1 MVSNK
6 LLFLSDVHIGSNETT
21 NWYQRDLHEG
31 MLAAIFDYALANA
44 RNIAEFII
52 LGDLIDQW
60 TYVPDVAPPSVERI
74 AASNPNI
81 FGNEGA
87 IAKLARTMPE
97 RVTFMPGNHDMA
109 LTADALSNV
118 VGEPI
123 RSASSPLYAPAA
135 GKGQVVCTHGHIYS
149 LFNAPDPVADPQHNL
164 PLGHYITR
172 LCALDAQNKLGPTQT
187 VADLPQSGDPTGTA
201 LLGDALKGI
210 VESFLSSDSSLSRAV
225 MDTLLAATFENADTM
240 FKMFDGRS
248 ISAEVVTKMYD
259 RLYESYGSGPN
270 YPSSIYGRD
279 PALMALIDTDARST
293 IAHFAEIL
301 SCKYPVIVMG
311 HTHAPLDDQEEPL
324 FGKEYV
330 YVNSGFNCPSKPD
343 IAAQNINGRAT
354 FVEVTVDEQ
363 NRRFVTEVRYV
374 EKTSTG
380 FVVAPNALGAIK
392 TVRMR

>member
-1 MVSNK
+1 MVPNK

-21 NWYQRDLHEG
+21 NWYQRDVHEG

-44 RNIAEFII
+44 RNIAEFVI
-52 LGDLIDQW
+52 LGDLVDQW
-60 TYVPDVAPPSVERI
+60 TYVPDKAPPSIEHI
-74 AASNPNI
+74 AAANPVI
-81 FGNEGA
+81 LGPEGKLA
-87 IAKLARTMPE
+87 ELARTMPE
-97 RVTFMPGNHDMA
+97 RVTFIPGNHDMA
-109 LTADALSNV
+109 LTADGLSHI

-123 RSASSPLYAPAA
+123 RSASAPLYTPAA

-149 LFNAPDPVADPQHNL
+149 LFNAPDPVADPAHGL

-187 VADLPQSGDPTGTA
+187 VVDLPQSGDPTGMS
-201 LLGDALKGI
+201 LLGDALKGV
-210 VESFLSSDSSLSRAV
+210 VESFHSSDTSLARAV
-225 MDTLLAATFENADTM
+225 MDTLLAATFENADVM
-240 FKMFDGRS
+240 FKMLDGQA
-248 ISAEVVTKMYD
+248 ISAGAVMKIYD
-259 RLYESYGSGPN
+259 KLFETYGSGPH
-270 YPSSIYGRD
+270 YPSSVYGRT

-311 HTHAPLDDQEEPL
+311 HTHAPLDDQEDPL

-343 IAAQNINGRAT
+343 IAAKNENGRAT

-363 NRRFVTEVRYV
+363 NHRFVTEVRYV
-374 EKTSTG
+374 EKTASG
-380 FVVAPNALGAIK
+380 FVVAPTALGPIK
-392 TVRMR
+392 TARMR